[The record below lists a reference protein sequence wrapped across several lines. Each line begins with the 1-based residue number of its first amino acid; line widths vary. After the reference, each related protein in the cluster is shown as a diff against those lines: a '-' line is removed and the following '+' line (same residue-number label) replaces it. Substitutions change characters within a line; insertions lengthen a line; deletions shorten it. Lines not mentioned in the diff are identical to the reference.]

1 MCLAVP
7 GQVIEIYQ
15 ENGLPMGRIDYAGV
29 VGAACLAYTPEA
41 VEGSWV
47 IVHAG
52 FALQVLDEEEA
63 AASLATLSDLN
74 ALIEAD
80 SLPNGDAGN
89 TGNADT
95 DGADKLP

>member
-52 FALQVLDEEEA
+52 FALQVLDEAEA
-63 AASLATLSDLN
+63 AASLATLTELN
-74 ALIEAD
+74 ELIEAD
-80 SLPNGDAGN
+80 SLPDDN
-89 TGNADT
+89 TDSDNDNEGQ
-95 DGADKLP
+95 GKLP

>member
-29 VGAACLAYTPEA
+29 EGAACLAYTPEA
-41 VEGSWV
+41 AEGSWV

-52 FALQVLDEEEA
+52 FALQVLDEAEA
-63 AASLATLSDLN
+63 AASLATLSELN
-74 ALIEAD
+74 ELIEAD
-80 SLPNGDAGN
+80 NLPDDADETGRDGN
-89 TGNADT
+89 R
-95 DGADKLP
+95 P

>member
-52 FALQVLDEEEA
+52 FALQVLDEAEA
-63 AASLATLSDLN
+63 AASLATLSELN

-80 SLPNGDAGN
+80 SLPDADAEGDGR
-89 TGNADT
+89 
-95 DGADKLP
+95 DKQP

>member
-52 FALQVLDEEEA
+52 FALQVLDEAEA
-63 AASLATLSDLN
+63 AASLATLSELN
-74 ALIEAD
+74 ELIEAD
-80 SLPNGDAGN
+80 SLPDVDDDADREG
-89 TGNADT
+89 
-95 DGADKLP
+95 KLP

>member
-29 VGAACLAYTPEA
+29 EGAACLTYTPEA

-52 FALQVLDEEEA
+52 FALQVLDEAEA
-63 AASLATLSDLN
+63 AASLATLSELN
-74 ALIEAD
+74 ELIEAD
-80 SLPNGDAGN
+80 SLPDDAAE
-89 TGNADT
+89 AD
-95 DGADKLP
+95 GGGKLP

>member
-47 IVHAG
+47 IVHTG
-52 FALQVLDEEEA
+52 FALQVLDEAEA
-63 AASLATLSDLN
+63 AASLATLTELN
-74 ALIEAD
+74 ELIEAD
-80 SLPNGDAGN
+80 SQPDD
-89 TGNADT
+89 DT
-95 DGADKLP
+95 DSDGQGKLP